1 MAKLII
7 DDTENI
13 EEFVMEGQRTTIGRE
28 VSNDITL
35 APSYVSRFHSE
46 IEFDGN
52 SYVITDLNSSNGT
65 LVNGKVIDQ
74 CTLNDKDRVQIGAI
88 VMTFVADPQIQP
100 PEPVS
105 HTDAEETEETDDV
118 DGTRMLA
125 TGAPKGEGMETAE
138 ADVPQDEEPAVV
150 APPVDKKPPS
160 PPPPP
165 LPSKSQGDLL
175 EMARKQLLDMMDLSP
190 AATIE
195 GDAEKRH
202 KAMEVL
208 RDFLEQNKDLVPEGE
223 KKGNVARELLAQ
235 ILPFGP
241 LDDLLEDPSISTVY
255 VNSPD
260 QVYTSSGGKV
270 TRRDTVFESEEQI
283 MAVLERLAGSSGR
296 RIYKD
301 KPMAYF
307 HRKDGLKV
315 QAVLPPYTP
324 QGPSLVIK
332 KAPPRLYTLET
343 LVEEEAITSE
353 VAQFLE
359 GCVAERRNLVITG
372 DVTTGKTTLLKS
384 LCDQIPEKERV
395 VVLEELGELSLEH
408 PNCVTLELSPSDP
421 AVREGVF
428 TAEAAVCAAMRLQ
441 PDRMIIG
448 ELTPNVVPALFAAVS
463 PGVKGVM
470 STCYATS
477 PQHFLFRVEGLLAL
491 GMGVPRGPELPRLV
505 DGAID
510 VLVDLKVSEKR
521 LPSVASIYQVTGV
534 EEDRVQ
540 LRRVFEDE

>member
-7 DDTENI
+7 DDTETIN
-13 EEFVMEGQRTTIGRE
+13 EFVLEGQRTTIGRE

-46 IEFDGN
+46 IEYDGK

-74 CTLNDKDRVQIGAI
+74 CSLNEGDRVQIGAI
-88 VMTFVADPQIQP
+88 VMTFVADPKI
-100 PEPVS
+100 EPARTPS
-105 HTDAEETEETDDV
+105 EEEVDETGETDDV
-118 DGTRMLA
+118 DGTRMLG
-125 TGAPKGEGMETAE
+125 TGAPRDEVMETSE
-138 ADVPQDEEPAVV
+138 ADAPPRDEAPVV
-150 APPVDKKPPS
+150 AASPVEENHAG
-160 PPPPP
+160 PPPP
-165 LPSKSQGDLL
+165 LPPKAKGDLL
-175 EMARKQLLDMMDLSP
+175 ERARKQLLDMMDLSP
-190 AATIE
+190 AATVE

-208 RDFLEQNKDLVPEGE
+208 RDFLEEHRDLVPEGE

-235 ILPFGP
+235 ILPLGP
-241 LDDLLEDPSISTVY
+241 LDDLLADPSISTVY

-270 TRRDTVFESEEQI
+270 TRRDTVFESEEQV

-307 HRKDGLKV
+307 HRRDGLKV

-343 LVEEEAITSE
+343 LVEEDAMTSE

-359 GCVAERRNLVITG
+359 GCVAERRNMVITG

-384 LCDQIPEKERV
+384 LCDQIPDKDRV
-395 VVLEELGELSLEH
+395 VVLEELGELSLDH

-421 AVREGVF
+421 AVREGIF

-441 PDRMIIG
+441 PDRMVIG

-463 PGVKGVM
+463 PGVKGIM

-477 PQHFLFRVEGLLAL
+477 PEHFLFRVEGLLAL

-505 DGAID
+505 DGAVD

-521 LPSVASIYQVTGV
+521 LPCVASIYQVTGV

-540 LRRVFEDE
+540 LRKVFEDA